1 MTLSLRGYIT
11 GMPRIEIKLHDIPL
25 EMPVRLKHGGA
36 AIVVIRTG
44 NEIRAFHDRCPH
56 AQWPLS
62 DGEIIEGI
70 LVCPGHG
77 WEFDP
82 ISGQCLNSPAYQL
95 KPLSVTAQA
104 DSIHIE
110 WD

>member
-1 MTLSLRGYIT
+1 MSLTLRGYIT
-11 GMPRIEIKLHDIPL
+11 GMPRINVELDKIPL
-25 EMPVRLKHGGA
+25 ETPVRLKHGGA

-44 NEIRAFHDRCPH
+44 NGVSAFHDRCPH
-56 AQWPLS
+56 AQWPIS
-62 DGEIIEGI
+62 DGEIIDGI
-70 LVCPGHG
+70 LVCPGHE
-77 WEFDP
+77 WQFNV

-95 KPLSVTAQA
+95 KPLSVIVHN